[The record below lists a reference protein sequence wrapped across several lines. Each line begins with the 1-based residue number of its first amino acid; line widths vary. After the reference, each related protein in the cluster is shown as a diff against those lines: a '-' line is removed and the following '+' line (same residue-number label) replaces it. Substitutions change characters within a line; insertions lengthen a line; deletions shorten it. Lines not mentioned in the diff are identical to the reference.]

1 MATPLIGSELV
12 DVSEVTLSPGKGE
25 LQLIQEQ
32 GTLFAEVRLLASDV
46 LGSETIP
53 STDAELKEAKKSK
66 KTLSKAKN
74 VFKFDKKTK
83 LKKYEVLDAFYT
95 FELEEDVESED
106 APAFIVEYELR
117 PVSKQD
123 TITLEVVLFDKVPS
137 LEALSVT
144 IMNLGDEKQLT
155 LTPSENAIQL

>member
-1 MATPLIGSELV
+1 MKKWLLTCLLMATPLIGSELV

-74 VFKFDKKTK
+74 VFKFDKKT
-83 LKKYEVLDAFYT
+83 L
-95 FELEEDVESED
+95 
-106 APAFIVEYELR
+106 
-117 PVSKQD
+117 
-123 TITLEVVLFDKVPS
+123 
-137 LEALSVT
+137 LS
-144 IMNLGDEKQLT
+144 
-155 LTPSENAIQL
+155 